1 MSNQLNFLLNQ
12 ALLYINSSNFSG
24 AELLLKQIIKVK
36 PNHSE
41 ALRLS
46 AVISAQEGHKDL
58 ALETIEKAILADKRN
73 GIAYSNRGNIQL
85 SLGMLSEAISS
96 YEVAI
101 KLTPS
106 YAEAYS
112 NLGNAYQELGESIK
126 AIDLYKKAISID
138 QNNPEFFCNLGNAL
152 WRIDQLHEAKNN
164 YETALSLTPDHTSS
178 QLNLA
183 HLNLLDLN
191 FRDGWRLYEARWQS
205 LSEDRPIP
213 LKTSKP
219 FWDGKPKD
227 GFLLIWGEQGIGD
240 QILYASMLTNFQE
253 YPQTKIISVDKKL
266 IPIFERSFPNFNVID
281 KNLLISEDTYDEW
294 LPMGSLGRFFRN
306 EIADFRNIKFPYLRI
321 NKRFQNGHDEIKK
334 HKNSVICGVSW
345 KGNHSKFNSRKSME
359 LHALTPILTLKNVDF
374 ISLQNGDISEEVALV
389 EQKCG
394 TVIKEINGID
404 IFDDI
409 DALSTIIEL
418 CDLVITTSNSVA
430 HLAGALGKETLLLL
444 SCGNSRFWYWQDVAG
459 CSLWY
464 PSVKIFKQSSPGD
477 WIMPIQQV
485 KTYLENRVAI

>member
-1 MSNQLNFLLNQ
+1 
-12 ALLYINSSNFSG
+12 
-24 AELLLKQIIKVK
+24 
-36 PNHSE
+36 
-41 ALRLS
+41 
-46 AVISAQEGHKDL
+46 
-58 ALETIEKAILADKRN
+58 
-73 GIAYSNRGNIQL
+73 
-85 SLGMLSEAISS
+85 
-96 YEVAI
+96 
-101 KLTPS
+101 
-106 YAEAYS
+106 
-112 NLGNAYQELGESIK
+112 
-126 AIDLYKKAISID
+126 
-138 QNNPEFFCNLGNAL
+138 
-152 WRIDQLHEAKNN
+152 
-164 YETALSLTPDHTSS
+164 
-178 QLNLA
+178 
-183 HLNLLDLN
+183 LLDLN

-485 KTYLENRVAI
+485 RTYLENRVAI